1 MPASSPKKR
10 TSPNRFTKTVQL
22 PAILETSKTAQQL
35 RALLQKE
42 WRTTDVTRERFVDFF
57 RRLDFNNNGRIDF
70 DEFCAGIKKTSPE
83 TLGMLDIDSLRSMFR
98 QADEDGRDGIDFH
111 EMFDFLFNTDD
122 AAPEAASAP
131 ISREPK
137 YNPHTEFG
145 GVCERILSNVKQR
158 PYNASTFD
166 AQLAKPSPR
175 SPRSLTFLTN
185 TNYLAFSTTKRPR
198 MAPSQPF
205 LPPVTQPAPP
215 PLPPT
220 PPPTQFE
227 QPAPWRFGSKT
238 TRTRESIEQEQQT
251 TKESRRDKRLIDL
264 CTSRGATAQ
273 EIEALLGKTNC
284 LLNPGETGIKDKQW
298 MRRRAVP
305 PVKAK
310 GAGGRPSPKALT
322 ARKAVP
328 AKCTG
333 AVKLLSSRYVGFV
346 NELME
351 S

>member
-10 TSPNRFTKTVQL
+10 TSPNRFTQTVQL
-22 PAILETSKTAQQL
+22 PAILDTSKTAQQL

-70 DEFCAGIKKTSPE
+70 DEFCAGIKKTSPG
-83 TLGMLDIDSLRSMFR
+83 TLGMLDIDSLRSMFS
-98 QADEDGRDGIDFH
+98 QADEDGRDGIDYH
-111 EMFDFLFNTDD
+111 EMFDFLFNNDD
-122 AAPEAASAP
+122 APPEAPSASA
-131 ISREPK
+131 SKEPK

-158 PYNASTFD
+158 PYNASQFN
-166 AQLAKPSPR
+166 AQSAKPSPR

-198 MAPSQPF
+198 MAPSQPL
-205 LPPVTQPAPP
+205 LPPVILPAPP

-220 PPPTQFE
+220 PPPTKIE
-227 QPAPWRFGSKT
+227 QRAPWQFGSKT

-264 CTSRGATAQ
+264 CISRGATAQ
-273 EIEALLGKTNC
+273 EIEALLGTG
-284 LLNPGETGIKDKQW
+284 LNPGETGIKDKQW

-305 PVKAK
+305 PVKTK
-310 GAGGRPSPKALT
+310 GMGAGGRPSPKALT
-322 ARKAVP
+322 ARKGGP

-346 NELME
+346 SELME